1 MENTMDKASVES
13 QLGTAALNVT
23 DTEEIMKLRDRGD
36 LKSRTELANALFAQ
50 FRYKEAADIL
60 SEAASVGEVDKDL
73 YLKIGGAYL
82 TAREFDKSME
92 AHKKYLELGGSVKT
106 AAYPMG
112 IWYFMNKEYD
122 AAADSFAKCLPCDD
136 EMMIC
141 VVYWHCLSM
150 LRAGGE
156 LEFLKYYRPDMEV
169 GHHTAYRLVV
179 RVLAGEITQDAATEE
194 LKAEK
199 DVLNYCIAGY
209 GLYSIKKAEGEPAE
223 ELLDSILD
231 KKDLWPCIAYLTAWN
246 DRNGL

>member
-1 MENTMDKASVES
+1 MDKASVES
-13 QLGTAALNVT
+13 QLGTAALNIA
-23 DTEEIMKLRDRGD
+23 DTEEILRLRACDD
-36 LKSRTELANALFAQ
+36 LKSRIELANALFAQ

-60 SEAASVGEVDKDL
+60 IEAASAGEVDKDL
-73 YLKIGGAYL
+73 YLKIAGAYL
-82 TAREFDKSME
+82 TVREFDKSLK
-92 AHKKYLELGGSVKT
+92 AHRKYLELGGSVQT

-112 IWYFMNKEYD
+112 IWYFLKKEYET
-122 AAADSFAKCLPCDD
+122 AADFFAKCLPCDD

-156 LEFLKYYRPDMEV
+156 LTFLKYYRSDMEV

-179 RVLAGEITQDAATEE
+179 KVLAGEITYDAAVEQ

-209 GLYSIKKAEGEPAE
+209 GLYCIKKAAGQEAE
-223 ELLDSILD
+223 ALLDDILD
-231 KKDLWPCIAYLTAWN
+231 KKELWPCIAYLAAWN

>member
-1 MENTMDKASVES
+1 MDKASVES
-13 QLGTAALNVT
+13 QLGAAQLNIS
-23 DTEEIMKLRDRGD
+23 DTEEIMRLRNLTD
-36 LKSRTELANALFAQ
+36 LKSKTELANALFAQ

-60 SEAASVGEVDKDL
+60 SEAAGECDFDKEM

-82 TAREFDKSME
+82 TAREFDKSLK
-92 AHKKYLELGGSVKT
+92 AHEKYLELGGSEQT

-112 IWYFMNKEYD
+112 IWHYFRQEYEK
-122 AAADSFAKCLPCDD
+122 AADSFAKCLPCDD

-156 LEFLKYYRPDMEV
+156 LEFLKYYRKDMEV

-179 RVLAGEITQDAATEE
+179 RVLAGETAMDVALEE
-194 LKAEK
+194 LKSEK

-209 GLYSIKKAEGEPAE
+209 GMYCIKKSKGEPAE
-223 ELLDSILD
+223 ELLEDILAQ
-231 KKDLWPCIAYLTAWN
+231 KELWPCIAYLAAWN
-246 DRNGL
+246 EKVSHEGN

>member
-1 MENTMDKASVES
+1 MDKASVES
-13 QLGTAALNVT
+13 QLGTAQLNIS
-23 DTEEIMKLRDRGD
+23 DTEEIMRLRNLDD

-60 SEAASVGEVDKDL
+60 SEAAGECDFDKEL

-82 TAREFDKSME
+82 TAREFDKSLK
-92 AHKKYLELGGSVKT
+92 AHEKYLELGGSEQA

-112 IWYFMNKEYD
+112 IWHFFRQEYEK
-122 AAADSFAKCLPCDD
+122 AADSFAKCLPCDD

-156 LEFLKYYRPDMEV
+156 LEFLKYYRKDMEV

-179 RVLAGEITQDAATEE
+179 RVLAGETAMEAALEE
-194 LKAEK
+194 LKSEK

-209 GLYSIKKAEGEPAE
+209 GLYCIKKAKGEPAE

-231 KKDLWPCIAYLTAWN
+231 KKDLWPCIAYLAAWN

>member
-1 MENTMDKASVES
+1 MDKASVES
-13 QLGTAALNVT
+13 QLGTAALNIA
-23 DTEEIMKLRDRGD
+23 DTEEILRLRACDD

-60 SEAASVGEVDKDL
+60 SEAANAGEVDKDL

-82 TAREFDKSME
+82 TAREFDKSMQ
-92 AHKKYLELGGSVKT
+92 AHRKYLELGGSAQT

-112 IWYFMNKEYD
+112 IWHYLKGEYEK
-122 AAADSFAKCLPCDD
+122 AAYSFAKCLPCDD
-136 EMMIC
+136 HMLIC

-156 LEFLKYYRPDMEV
+156 LTFLKYYRPDMEV

-179 RVLAGEITQDAATEE
+179 KVLAGEITYDAAIGE
-194 LKAEK
+194 LKTEK
-199 DVLNYCIAGY
+199 DVLNYCMAGY
-209 GLYSIKKAEGEPAE
+209 GLYCIKKAAGEAAE
-223 ELLDSILD
+223 ELLDSVLD
-231 KKDLWPCIAYLTAWN
+231 KKELWPCIAYLAAWN